1 MSRVHQ
7 VDSDG
12 NLEWVERIIES
23 KRRDFMRNGK
33 FHFTEDEFRKAMRQA
48 YRNGAT
54 EHGLVMRYAFDE
66 INRLTP
72 GEKP

>member
-7 VDSDG
+7 VDAHG

-23 KRRDFMRNGK
+23 KRRDFMRKGK
-33 FHFTEDEFRKAMRQA
+33 FHFTEDEFRQVMRQA
-48 YRNGAT
+48 YRNGAN
-54 EHGLVMRYAFDE
+54 EHGLVMRSVFDE
-66 INRLTP
+66 INKLTP